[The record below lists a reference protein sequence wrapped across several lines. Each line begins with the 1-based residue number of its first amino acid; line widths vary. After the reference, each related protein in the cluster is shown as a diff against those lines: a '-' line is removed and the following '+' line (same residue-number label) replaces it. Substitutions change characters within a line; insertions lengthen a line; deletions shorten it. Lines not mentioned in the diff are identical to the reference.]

1 MVHTPLGPPTT
12 WVHIFL
18 DTFDVMNE
26 YQMTNNEKDTVRWLL
41 NNEVGFGAIC
51 HNSRGNLIDG
61 LGNPIKETEEVVE
74 EEEKQDRD
82 EEFRLRLRL

>member
-1 MVHTPLGPPTT
+1 MRQKWFTHPWAHPLRGFIYF
-12 WVHIFL
+12 WII
-18 DTFDVMNE
+18 FDVMNE
-26 YQMTNNEKDTVRWLL
+26 YPMTNNEKDTVRWLL

-74 EEEKQDRD
+74 EEEKAGQR
-82 EEFRLRLRL
+82 

>member
-1 MVHTPLGPPTT
+1 MPRSVPR
-12 WVHIFL
+12 
-18 DTFDVMNE
+18 D
-26 YQMTNNEKDTVRWLL
+26 
-41 NNEVGFGAIC
+41 EVGYGSIC
-51 HNSRGNLIDG
+51 HDSRGNLIDG